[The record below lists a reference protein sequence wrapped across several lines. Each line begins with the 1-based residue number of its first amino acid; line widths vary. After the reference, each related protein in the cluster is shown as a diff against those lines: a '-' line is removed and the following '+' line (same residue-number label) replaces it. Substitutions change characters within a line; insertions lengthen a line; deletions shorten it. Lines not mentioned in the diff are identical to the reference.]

1 MASRWP
7 ASHGGG
13 GRRVLP
19 AAREDGDQGRCDG
32 GMLHMG
38 VGLAVEKRLVCTLND
53 WVPHVTFLGQLGG
66 DTQKPPPTPRTLAP
80 VAASG
85 GGGPRWA
92 KNDAARSPYSTSL
105 SPSLPLLSPNHTRR
119 CPSHLR
125 RQRKSGPPIARV
137 APPDVGS
144 VFWELG
150 SESFE
155 SPFCLEAGARQSAGC
170 STSGAPCRGG
180 AGGHLRQPVLPLD
193 GGLMT
198 GCSALD
204 VDPVGRTCGRQG
216 LQHVLAAM
224 VLQGSGRRPFLP
236 PTCPRVPQQSSLWS
250 GMASSQCSL
259 L

>member
-1 MASRWP
+1 VGRHIGPPWQRCARSHSPWSAGKRAELGEGDGAGGRSSWLAVGRRWMASRWP

-125 RQRKSGPPIARV
+125 RERKSGPPIARV
-137 APPDVGS
+137 TPPDVGS

-155 SPFCLEAGARQSAGC
+155 SPLCLEAGARQ
-170 STSGAPCRGG
+170 
-180 AGGHLRQPVLPLD
+180 
-193 GGLMT
+193 
-198 GCSALD
+198 
-204 VDPVGRTCGRQG
+204 
-216 LQHVLAAM
+216 
-224 VLQGSGRRPFLP
+224 
-236 PTCPRVPQQSSLWS
+236 
-250 GMASSQCSL
+250 
-259 L
+259 